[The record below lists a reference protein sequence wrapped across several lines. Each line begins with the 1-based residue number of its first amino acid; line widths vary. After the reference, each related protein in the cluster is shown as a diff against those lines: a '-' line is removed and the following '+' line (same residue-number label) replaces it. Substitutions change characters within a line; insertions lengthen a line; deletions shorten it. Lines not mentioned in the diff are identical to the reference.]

1 VKNKLP
7 TSIKGRKENM
17 KKTTFII
24 VLAAFAVFLLS
35 AAQPARTAEMDDQQ
49 AMDILQKMART
60 LAAAKQFSFT
70 LHSSYDAPQS
80 NGQMVEFGALRQI
93 QVKRP
98 DKLRVDVQK
107 SDGDQRIMVFDGQQ
121 IIIQN
126 VTDNIYAKAEKAGSI
141 DDAVKYLV
149 GVLKTPL
156 PLARM
161 FLANLPAELERLVEK
176 IDYVEQNMLT
186 DVVTDHLA
194 VRGRDVDFQ
203 IWIAQGKEVLP
214 RRMVITYKNFRGD
227 PQHRAD
233 FSNWNFSD
241 KGVKGPFTFS
251 PPKNA
256 EEVPLLIRN
265 RAEAGIPTGQGGAK

>member
-1 VKNKLP
+1 
-7 TSIKGRKENM
+7 M
-17 KKTTFII
+17 KRTTLLLGF
-24 VLAAFAVFLLS
+24 VALAVFLLS
-35 AAQPARTAEMDDQQ
+35 TAQPSKAVEMDDQQ
-49 AMDILQKMART
+49 AMYILQKMART
-60 LAAAKQFSFT
+60 LAEAKQFSFT
-70 LHSSYDAPQS
+70 LHSSYDAPQE

-121 IIIQN
+121 IIVHNATEN
-126 VTDNIYAKAEKAGSI
+126 VYAKAEKAGSI

-161 FLANLPAELERLVEK
+161 FLANLPAELDKLVGE

-233 FSNWNFSD
+233 FSNWNLSD

-256 EEVPLLIRN
+256 EQVPLLIRN
-265 RAEAGIPTGQGGAK
+265 RAEAGIPTQEGGAK

>member
-1 VKNKLP
+1 
-7 TSIKGRKENM
+7 M
-17 KKTTFII
+17 KRVTFLIVFGVLTT
-24 VLAAFAVFLLS
+24 FLLS

-60 LAAAKQFSFT
+60 LAEAKQFSFT
-70 LHSSYDAPQS
+70 LHSSYDAPQE
-80 NGQMVEFGALRQI
+80 NGQMVEFGAMREI

-121 IIIQN
+121 IIVHN
-126 VTDNIYAKAEKAGSI
+126 VAENVYAKAEKAGSI

-156 PLARM
+156 PLARL
-161 FLANLPAELERLVEK
+161 FLTNLPAELERLVEE

-203 IWIAQGKEVLP
+203 IWIAQGKEPLP
-214 RRMVITYKNFRGD
+214 RRMVITYKNFKGD

-233 FSNWNFSD
+233 FSNWNLAA
-241 KGVKGPFTFS
+241 KGVKGPFTYS

-256 EEVPLLIRN
+256 EQVPLLIRN
-265 RAEAGIPTGQGGAK
+265 RTEAGIPTQEGGAK